1 MAMTV
6 DPTRVPATN
15 GHAGFHRTA
24 LALRGVVAIALGAC
38 ALYFRVYSTL
48 LVGAF
53 AAFAIVDGVVRIV
66 LALRSTGRDK
76 AWLLHAVEGL
86 VGIALGG
93 VAWTFARSL
102 ISLTW
107 TIAEWAFGIG
117 ALTIVFAV
125 ITWGRI
131 KDAWLW
137 LLAGVL
143 LIALGAALLWFT
155 LGGLLAPG
163 IALGLF
169 GIVYGGVSL
178 AIAVRSHPHPQLNP

>member
-6 DPTRVPATN
+6 GPTRVPATN

-38 ALYFRVYSTL
+38 ALYFRVYSSL

-53 AAFAIVDGVVRIV
+53 VAFAIVDGIVRLV

-76 AWLLHAVEGL
+76 AWLIHALEGV
-86 VGIALGG
+86 VGIALGA

-117 ALTIVFAV
+117 ALTIVFAALM
-125 ITWGRI
+125 WGRI

-137 LLAGVL
+137 LLAGLL
-143 LIALGAALLWFT
+143 LIALGAAMLWFT

-163 IALGLF
+163 VALGAF
-169 GIVYGGVSL
+169 GILYGAISL
-178 AIAVRSHPHPQLNP
+178 LIAVRSHGHPQLNP